1 MGRWPVGCSACGTC
15 GENEKEQARER
26 NTAMTMT
33 ILTFYAKEFL
43 PQGEEVNHGA
53 EKLADRQNTE
63 EEQA

>member
-1 MGRWPVGCSACGTC
+1 
-15 GENEKEQARER
+15 
-26 NTAMTMT
+26 MTMT